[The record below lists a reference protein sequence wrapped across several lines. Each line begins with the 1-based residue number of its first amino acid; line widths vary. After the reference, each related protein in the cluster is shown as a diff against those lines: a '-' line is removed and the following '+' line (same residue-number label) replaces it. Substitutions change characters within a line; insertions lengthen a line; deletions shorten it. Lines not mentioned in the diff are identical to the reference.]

1 MAGAAVS
8 ANQDGAFEVVSR
20 PQEETPA
27 PPEPVREPPQPE
39 TSADDP
45 FWNVN
50 SIYDMLQQSE
60 SGEVKPRSRR
70 QRAPEP
76 VKLPEEPAHEESPE
90 QPEKPAPR
98 QRRTAPIETPDEV
111 PSGIWTEDREL
122 FSTEH
127 ESSTHEEIAML
138 KDKKRGKSNKTQRL
152 FDAIMRESD
161 DNPNFRKK

>member
-1 MAGAAVS
+1 
-8 ANQDGAFEVVSR
+8 
-20 PQEETPA
+20 
-27 PPEPVREPPQPE
+27 
-39 TSADDP
+39 
-45 FWNVN
+45 
-50 SIYDMLQQSE
+50 MLQQSE